1 MLYLCFQLGAHMP
14 NLVPMVLENTSK
26 GERSYDIY
34 SRLLRDRIIILDGE
48 VNSHSSSL
56 ITAQLLFLEA
66 DNPDKDISMYINSPG
81 GSVTAGL
88 AIYDTMQFIK
98 PDVHTIVIGQA
109 CSMGSF
115 LAQAGSPGKRYVL
128 PESRTMIHRV
138 SSGTPGT
145 SGSVH
150 VQELEFEDARRA
162 FEESKR
168 INQRLTE
175 LYVKHNTAGKTYAD
189 LFEAMKFDTFLSS
202 EEAVAYGLADK
213 VIASRT

>member
-1 MLYLCFQLGAHMP
+1 MP
-14 NLVPMVLENTSK
+14 SLIPMVVEQTAK

-34 SRLLRDRIIILDGE
+34 SRLLKDRVVMLDTD
-48 VNSHSSSL
+48 VNQHVASL
-56 ITAQLLFLEA
+56 IVAQMLFLESE
-66 DNPDKDISMYINSPG
+66 NPDKDISLYINSPG

-98 PDVHTIVIGQA
+98 CDVQTIVIGQA
-109 CSMGSF
+109 ASMGSF
-115 LAQAGSPGKRYVL
+115 LAQAGAPGKRFVL

-168 INQRLTE
+168 VNQRLTE
-175 LYVKHNTAGKTYAD
+175 LYVKHNTAGKTYD
-189 LFEAMKFDTFLSS
+189 EFYELMKFDTFLSAQD
-202 EEAVAYGLADK
+202 AVNMGLADK
-213 VIASRT
+213 IVEKRV

>member
-1 MLYLCFQLGAHMP
+1 MP
-14 NLVPMVLENTSK
+14 SLIPMVVEQTAK

-34 SRLLRDRIIILDGE
+34 SRLLKDRIVMLDQGVTE
-48 VNSHSSSL
+48 HTASL
-56 ITAQLLFLEA
+56 IVAQMLFLEA
-66 DNPDKDISMYINSPG
+66 EDPDADILFYINSPG
-81 GSVTAGL
+81 GLVTAGL
-88 AIYDTMQFIK
+88 AVYDTMQFIK
-98 PDVHTIVIGQA
+98 PDVSTIVLGQA

-115 LAQAGSPGKRYVL
+115 LSQAGAPGKRLVL

-150 VQELEFEDARRA
+150 VQELEFEDARRT

-175 LYVKHNTAGKTYAD
+175 LYVKHNTAGKNYD
-189 LFEAMKFDTFLSS
+189 ELYSAMKHDTFLSA

-213 VIASRT
+213 IVAKRV